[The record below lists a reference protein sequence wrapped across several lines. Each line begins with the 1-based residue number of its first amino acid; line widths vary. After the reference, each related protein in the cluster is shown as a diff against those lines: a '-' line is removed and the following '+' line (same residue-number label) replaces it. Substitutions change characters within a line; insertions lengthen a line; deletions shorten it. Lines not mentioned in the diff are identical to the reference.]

1 MKKVSINFNY
11 DDWNIRI
18 QDNVSDVRFFV
29 TLENEEDNLP
39 EILKQ
44 VKKLCQDGHIIDAA
58 GDDSTGYTIDVSADA
73 PNPLDE
79 GDSAEHLLEIAKSI
93 GYIKDY
99 ERFGFDFDIDYDAE
113 L

>member
-1 MKKVSINFNY
+1 MKVSVNFNY
-11 DDWNIRI
+11 DDWNIRN
-18 QDNVSDVRFFV
+18 QDNISDVRFFV
-29 TLENEEDNLP
+29 TLENEEDNLF

-58 GDDSTGYTIDVSADA
+58 GDDSTGYTIDASADA

-79 GDSAEHLLEIAKSI
+79 CDNAEHLLEIAKSI

-99 ERFGFDFDIDYDAE
+99 ESFVFNFDIDYDAE